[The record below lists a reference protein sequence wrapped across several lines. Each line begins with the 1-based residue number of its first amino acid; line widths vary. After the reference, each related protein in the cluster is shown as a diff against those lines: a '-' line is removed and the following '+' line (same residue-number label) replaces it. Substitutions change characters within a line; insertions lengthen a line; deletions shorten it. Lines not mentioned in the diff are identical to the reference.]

1 MMKRGSSD
9 FKLLVVLTIF
19 SAVSGLLLAIVNNV
33 TKDRIAMVKVKKQE
47 KALMEVVS
55 KFDTVEVETLLSNP
69 SDPVELFTCKAA
81 DGKVSG
87 IAVKLSTRQLSKD
100 ELAKLGLVENAKQDQ
115 AYDAPI
121 KMLVG
126 FGPDAKISGVS
137 FLEHKETPGLGSNI
151 EKPEFKSNYK
161 DAGVESKKWSVKKD
175 GGDVVEL
182 TAATISS
189 RAVTA
194 AVVKAIEIYK
204 NKMKALELK

>member
-9 FKLLVVLTIF
+9 LKLLVVLTVF
-19 SAVSGLLLAIVNNV
+19 SAVSGLLLALVNDV

-47 KALMEVVS
+47 KALMEVVP
-55 KFDTVEVETLLSNP
+55 KFDTVEVETLLANP
-69 SDPVELFTCKAA
+69 SDPVELFTCKTS

-87 IAVKLSTRQLSKD
+87 IAIKISTRQLSKE
-100 ELAKLGLVENAKQDQ
+100 ELQKLSLSETLKQDQ

-126 FGPDAKISGVS
+126 LSAEGKISGVS

-151 EKPEFKSNYK
+151 EKKEFKANYIGAAVDGK
-161 DAGVESKKWSVKKD
+161 RWIVKKD
-175 GGDVVEL
+175 GGDIEQL

-189 RAVTA
+189 RAVTG

-204 NKMKALELK
+204 NKSKSAGLK